1 MAKQGCTSTRNG
13 PKRRLFINARLKKIT
28 NMEQRSGVA
37 KLSKR
42 LLPLFFL
49 AALVL
54 FFLFGG
60 HEYLSFIQFA
70 ENYTS
75 LKAFVD
81 SQLAT
86 SLLVFGVAYILS
98 VALSLPSA
106 SLLTLAGGAL
116 FGWTAA
122 ALIICSATI
131 GATIVFI
138 ASRTILNE
146 FFAKR
151 SSSFLAKLEA
161 GFQKNAFS
169 YLLALR
175 LVPAAPFWVV
185 NIVPALL
192 GMPLSQYVLATFI
205 GITPGT
211 LIYVWVASSF
221 DSLLSRGQN
230 PDLSQLSEPRII
242 APLFALSLFCLAPV
256 LWKQLQARRQI
267 YVPNNVHYNDKKEIN
282 EG

>member
-1 MAKQGCTSTRNG
+1 MTDAK
-13 PKRRLFINARLKKIT
+13 
-28 NMEQRSGVA
+28 QRSGAA

-42 LLPLFFL
+42 LLPFFL
-49 AALVL
+49 LAGLTL

-60 HEYLSFIQFA
+60 HEFLSFSQLA

-81 SQLAT
+81 GQLAT
-86 SLLVFGVAYILS
+86 ALLVFGAAYILT
-98 VALSLPSA
+98 VALSLPVA

-122 ALIICSATI
+122 AVIICAATI

-138 ASRTILNE
+138 AARTVLNE
-146 FFAKR
+146 FFIKR
-151 SSSFLAKLEA
+151 TTGFMAKLEA
-161 GFQKNAFS
+161 GFHKNAIS

-175 LVPAAPFWVV
+175 LIPVVPFWVV

-192 GMPLSQYVLATFI
+192 GMRLNHYVLATFI

-211 LIYVWVASSF
+211 LIYVWVARSF
-221 DSLLSRGQN
+221 DSLLSGGQS
-230 PDLSQLSEPRII
+230 PDLSVLSEPAII
-242 APLFALSLFCLAPV
+242 APLFALGLLSLFPT
-256 LWKQLQARRQI
+256 LWKRLRAHKQLPASEVTHDDTQI
-267 YVPNNVHYNDKKEIN
+267 K
-282 EG
+282 